1 MYAKISGNTVTQ
13 FPYTF
18 GDLRRN
24 NPNVSFPKQPS
35 DALLA
40 SYGVYPVVQGDRPA
54 NDIVS
59 LGPIVDVNGVWTQT
73 YTGRDFTAEEKRQD
87 MVVTMRQARLA
98 LHQAGKLSLVDD
110 AIALIPEPDKS
121 LISIEWEYAST
132 VERTSP
138 WMSTMGSALGLSEEE
153 LDDLFILAATL

>member
-1 MYAKISGNTVTQ
+1 MYVKVTDGV
-13 FPYTF
+13 PTEYSLSK
-18 GDLRRN
+18 LRQD

-73 YTGRDFTAEEKRQD
+73 YTGRDLTVEEKRQN

-138 WMSTMGSALGLSEEE
+138 WMSTMGAALGLSDDE
-153 LDDLFILAATL
+153 LDQLFETARTL

>member
-1 MYAKISGNTVTQ
+1 MYVKVTDGV
-13 FPYTF
+13 PTEYSLSK
-18 GDLRRN
+18 LRQD

-40 SYGVYPVVQGDRPA
+40 SYGVYPVVQGDKPA
-54 NDIVS
+54 NDIVTR
-59 LGPIVDVNGVWTQT
+59 GPIVEVNGVWTQT
-73 YTGRDFTAEEKRQD
+73 YTGRDLTAEEKRQD

-98 LHQAGKLSLVDD
+98 LHQVGKLSLVDD

-138 WMSTMGSALGLSEEE
+138 WMSTMGAALGLSDDE
-153 LDDLFILAATL
+153 LDQLFETARTL

>member
-1 MYAKISGNTVTQ
+1 MYVKVTDGV
-13 FPYTF
+13 PTEYSLSK
-18 GDLRRN
+18 LRQD

-40 SYGVYPVVQGDRPA
+40 TYGVYSVVQGDRPA

-138 WMSTMGSALGLSEEE
+138 WMSTMGAALGLSDDE
-153 LDDLFILAATL
+153 LDQLFETARTL